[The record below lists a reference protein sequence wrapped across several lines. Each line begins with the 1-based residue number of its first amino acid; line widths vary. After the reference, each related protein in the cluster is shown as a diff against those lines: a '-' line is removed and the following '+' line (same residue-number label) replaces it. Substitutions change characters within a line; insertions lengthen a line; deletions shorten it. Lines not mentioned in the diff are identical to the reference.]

1 MEEGKFCNS
10 WSGKVEKKLFFSS
23 ALLAW
28 LGCLP
33 GLDLV
38 SVFVIQKMRFLECF
52 CVLCLIVA
60 VGYAFESNEP
70 QDKHHSSSEQGVF
83 SFLHS
88 LNEKIENVQN
98 EFRFMSTSVRNFTRD
113 MIYHLPKFIANRI
126 IPPEEL

>member
-1 MEEGKFCNS
+1 MRKDFFFACLDAWI
-10 WSGKVEKKLFFSS
+10 WSGVL
-23 ALLAW
+23 
-28 LGCLP
+28 
-33 GLDLV
+33 
-38 SVFVIQKMRFLECF
+38 FVIQMRFRECF

-70 QDKHHSSSEQGVF
+70 QDKHHSSSEQGVI

-88 LNEKIENVQN
+88 LNEKIENVQSD
-98 EFRFMSTSVRNFTRD
+98 FRFMSTSVRNFTRD

>member
-1 MEEGKFCNS
+1 MEEGKF
-10 WSGKVEKKLFFSS
+10 WFDGLKVGREKTFF
-23 ALLAW
+23 LLA
-28 LGCLP
+28 CLP
-33 GLDLV
+33 GFGVCL
-38 SVFVIQKMRFLECF
+38 FVIQKMRFLECF

-70 QDKHHSSSEQGVF
+70 QDKHHSSSEQGVI

-88 LNEKIENVQN
+88 LNEKIENVQS

>member
-1 MEEGKFCNS
+1 MEEGKFCVR
-10 WSGKVEKKLFFSS
+10 GLPGPKLKVEKKLFY
-23 ALLAW
+23 
-28 LGCLP
+28 GC
-33 GLDLV
+33 LDLV

-70 QDKHHSSSEQGVF
+70 QDKHHSSSEQGVI